1 MKLLKKITQLE
12 NKATYLKNIG
22 IFLLAIHVLAFGWY
36 LIEGFSD
43 SPNLLTAYNKS
54 IYWTITTLTTIG
66 YGDITPQSNWGRIY
80 TMIVMLMGVAVYGA
94 VIAKV
99 SSLLI
104 QKDRRTEVA
113 KEKLENL
120 KSFMKHY
127 EIPASVQSEIKD
139 YYTHLLGKQANEFEQ
154 QILEEL
160 PSGLK
165 KQVLLHIKKMP
176 LKRIELFKN
185 CSEECL
191 HDVCDKLEQVF
202 FEPNR
207 YIIKAGQTGAEMFL
221 LDHGCV
227 EIFINE
233 QSIVKLEKGQC
244 FGEMALLGEQTRTA
258 DVISSSYC
266 DLYVLSKTNFDEI
279 CKKHKDLYDNAQA
292 LMQSR
297 LKVA

>member
-1 MKLLKKITQLE
+1 MSFFKKISLIE
-12 NKATYLKNIG
+12 NKLVYLKNFG
-22 IFLLAIHVLAFGWY
+22 FFLVAIHILSLGWF
-36 LIEGFSD
+36 LIEGFSN
-43 SPNLLTAYNKS
+43 SPDLLTSYNKS

-66 YGDITPQSNWGRIY
+66 YGDITPQSNWGRVY
-80 TMIVMLMGVAVYGA
+80 TMLVMLMGVAVYGA

-99 SSLLI
+99 SSFLI
-104 QKDRRTEVA
+104 QKDKRSEVA
-113 KEKLENL
+113 KEKLESL

-127 EIPASVQSEIKD
+127 EIPLSVQSEIKD

-154 QILEEL
+154 QILNEL

-191 HDVCDKLEQVF
+191 NEVCAKLEQVF

-207 YIIKAGQTGAEMFL
+207 HIIRAGQMGAEMFL

-266 DLYVLSKTNFDEI
+266 DLYVLSKSDFDEI
-279 CKKHKDLYDNAQA
+279 CEKHKDLYDNAQA

-297 LKVA
+297 LKAA

>member
-1 MKLLKKITQLE
+1 MV
-12 NKATYLKNIG
+12 
-22 IFLLAIHVLAFGWY
+22 AIHILSLGWF
-36 LIEGFSD
+36 LIEGFSN
-43 SPNLLTAYNKS
+43 SPDLLTSYNKS

-66 YGDITPQSNWGRIY
+66 YGDITPQSNWGRVY
-80 TMIVMLMGVAVYGA
+80 TMLVMLMGVAVYGA

-99 SSLLI
+99 SSFLI
-104 QKDRRTEVA
+104 QKDKRSEVA
-113 KEKLENL
+113 KEKLESL

-127 EIPASVQSEIKD
+127 EIPLSVQSEIKD

-154 QILEEL
+154 QILNEL

-191 HDVCDKLEQVF
+191 NEVCAKLEQVF

-207 YIIKAGQTGAEMFL
+207 HIIRAGQMGAEMFL

-258 DVISSSYC
+258 DVISSNYC
-266 DLYVLSKTNFDEI
+266 DLYVLSKSDFDEI
-279 CKKHKDLYDNAQA
+279 CEKHKDLYDNAQA

-297 LKVA
+297 LKAA

>member
-1 MKLLKKITQLE
+1 LV
-12 NKATYLKNIG
+12 
-22 IFLLAIHVLAFGWY
+22 AIHILSLGWF
-36 LIEGFSD
+36 LIEGFSN
-43 SPNLLTAYNKS
+43 SPDLLTSYNKS

-66 YGDITPQSNWGRIY
+66 YGDITPQSNWGRVY
-80 TMIVMLMGVAVYGA
+80 TMLVMLMGVAVYGA

-99 SSLLI
+99 SSFLI
-104 QKDRRTEVA
+104 QKDKRSEVA
-113 KEKLENL
+113 KEKLESL

-127 EIPASVQSEIKD
+127 EIPLSVQSEIKD

-154 QILEEL
+154 QILNEL

-191 HDVCDKLEQVF
+191 NEVCAKLEQVF

-207 YIIKAGQTGAEMFL
+207 HIIKTGQMGAEMFL

-266 DLYVLSKTNFDEI
+266 DLYVLSKSDFDDI
-279 CKKHKDLYDNAQA
+279 CEKHKDLYDNAQA

-297 LKVA
+297 LKAA

>member
-1 MKLLKKITQLE
+1 MV
-12 NKATYLKNIG
+12 
-22 IFLLAIHVLAFGWY
+22 AIHILSLGWF
-36 LIEGFSD
+36 LIEGFSN
-43 SPNLLTAYNKS
+43 SPDLLTSYNKS

-66 YGDITPQSNWGRIY
+66 YGDITPQSNWGRVY
-80 TMIVMLMGVAVYGA
+80 TMLVMLMGVAVYGA

-99 SSLLI
+99 SSFLI
-104 QKDRRTEVA
+104 QKDKRSEVA
-113 KEKLENL
+113 KEKLESL

-127 EIPASVQSEIKD
+127 EIPLSVQSEIKD

-154 QILEEL
+154 QILNEL

-191 HDVCDKLEQVF
+191 NEVCAKLEQVF

-207 YIIKAGQTGAEMFL
+207 HIIRAGQMGAEMFL

-266 DLYVLSKTNFDEI
+266 DLYVLSKSDFDDI
-279 CKKHKDLYDNAQA
+279 CDKHKDLYDNAQA

-297 LKVA
+297 LKAA

>member
-1 MKLLKKITQLE
+1 MSFFKKISPIE
-12 NKATYLKNIG
+12 NKLVYLKNFG
-22 IFLLAIHVLAFGWY
+22 FFLVAIHILSLGWF
-36 LIEGFSD
+36 LIEGFSN
-43 SPNLLTAYNKS
+43 SPDLLTSYNKS

-66 YGDITPQSNWGRIY
+66 YGDITPQSNWGRVY
-80 TMIVMLMGVAVYGA
+80 TMLVMLMGVAVYGA

-99 SSLLI
+99 SSFLI
-104 QKDRRTEVA
+104 QKDKRSEVA
-113 KEKLENL
+113 KEKLESL

-127 EIPASVQSEIKD
+127 EIPLSVQSEIKD

-154 QILEEL
+154 QILNEL

-191 HDVCDKLEQVF
+191 NEVCAKLEQVF

-207 YIIKAGQTGAEMFL
+207 HIIRAGQMGAEMFL

-258 DVISSSYC
+258 DVISSNYC
-266 DLYVLSKTNFDEI
+266 DLYVLSKSDFDEI
-279 CKKHKDLYDNAQA
+279 CEKHKDLYDNAQA

-297 LKVA
+297 LKAA